1 MASMLS
7 PSAVY
12 RIIFFVQPMSEKKD
26 QLTLA
31 LKGEADDEDVRA
43 IFAHGKPLHFWSCP
57 RLLVSKIVE
66 AFKELHEEPACVDVT
81 ITACAGHGANS
92 PSKAW
97 AEVYTTLFPC
107 HACTTLETVEAPR
120 NPHRAVEKFHVSSE
134 HFRKQLIVELHCEL
148 TRVAVIARV
157 RGATL
162 LLQPDLASEVFGF
175 LDRALVGSSLLANRD
190 LHDLLHQLKQRLPV
204 HRLECGFN
212 EVLSDAAYWMSVSR
226 IRRDLSYT
234 DVRHFMI
241 PSTAGAEND
250 CALIRHYLS
259 NSHVAYLRPPCEIS
273 FPFTI
278 KMLASLASRNVS
290 VGDMHLDARAE
301 RLSDYRSMDLIFGG
315 MQMSELDLSCC
326 ENRFFELVK
335 ITDFFRMPTVQG
347 LRGLRLTLMWS
358 SLKEPRGHARSMS
371 PLWVSGIHLLRHCA
385 FYEVHYMDMA
395 DDHLR
400 AIERKI
406 VQICEAFE
414 RGEIT
419 GIVEHFRFQKFASKG
434 MHFAFSRDN
443 LLVSGTKVEGDR
455 IDRFEWD
462 VYRFKNAS
470 TNEYLTA
477 CVGQTKP
484 PHYVES
490 FLHIVKGEVYP
501 DASFS
506 DHLCV

>member
-12 RIIFFVQPMSEKKD
+12 RIIFFVQPTIEEKKKRTPHPLQRVND
-26 QLTLA
+26 AWKAIHNLYMTIEHAQSIDCHDSLELALA
-31 LKGEADDEDVRA
+31 LKGEVDDEDVRA
-43 IFAHGKPLHFWSCP
+43 IFVDGKPLQFLSCP
-57 RLLVSKIVE
+57 PLLVSKIVE
-66 AFKELHEEPACVDVT
+66 AFEELQEEPACVDVT
-81 ITACAGHGANS
+81 ITACPGHGANS

-107 HACTTLETVEAPR
+107 HACTTLETLEAPR
-120 NPHRAVEKFHVSSE
+120 NPHRTVEKFHVSSE

-148 TRVAVIARV
+148 TGVAVVARS

-175 LDRALVGSSLLANRD
+175 LDRARIGASLLSNRD
-190 LHDLLHQLKQRLPV
+190 LHDLIRQLKQRLPV
-204 HRLECGFN
+204 NRCRLLDVGQPHC
-212 EVLSDAAYWMSVSR
+212 
-226 IRRDLSYT
+226 IQRDLSYT

-259 NSHVAYLRPPCEIS
+259 NLRPPCETD
-273 FPFTI
+273 FPTI
-278 KMLASLASRNVS
+278 KMLASLATHNVS

-301 RLSDYRSMDLIFGG
+301 RLSDYRSMDVVFGG
-315 MQMSELDLSCC
+315 MRISELDLSCC
-326 ENRFFELVK
+326 VNRFFELVK

-358 SLKEPRGHARSMS
+358 SLKEPRDHARSMS

-406 VQICEAFE
+406 VQICE
-414 RGEIT
+414 
-419 GIVEHFRFQKFASKG
+419 
-434 MHFAFSRDN
+434 
-443 LLVSGTKVEGDR
+443 
-455 IDRFEWD
+455 
-462 VYRFKNAS
+462 
-470 TNEYLTA
+470 
-477 CVGQTKP
+477 
-484 PHYVES
+484 
-490 FLHIVKGEVYP
+490 
-501 DASFS
+501 
-506 DHLCV
+506 